1 MCALLL
7 LAATVH
13 ADPVRMS
20 DGVYGCTVQTDVYRL
35 VVDVREEP
43 TVRWLDPNGERELAT
58 VVGPWLS
65 EGGKHFATA
74 AGDPRPHF
82 HPLRSGPYLVEL
94 HIEQIVLRDGGEE
107 WPGLAELSLFCHED
121 RVFATAA
128 FIRPEGEWVNR
139 GMYVYPVPK
148 ERQACPEVRPERYG
162 LKVALLGTVGVR
174 TTFPE
179 GVQHQVDGHAASESM
194 PNDGAPWEPNQAHEV
209 GVCLAPAAFRLT
221 RPALPEFE
229 PPPTDRWEMS
239 MGEALGYD
247 PAAGVFRIKAQTSG
261 TPEPPRS
268 LRAGARFIV
277 HNDDLPRRF
286 LVDQRDPWGGISGGI
301 LRDGSGLP
309 LPTVIQFGLNFPEKH
324 QEAGEPG
331 WATLTY
337 PVELKPN
344 ETREIRAEH
353 LYHALTD
360 RECMYLTSLDNIGDP
375 LLLQTTVGRSESHT
389 LTTGPYP
396 GEPTPGNEL
405 RVNDFRR
412 IYSQIVKRSVS
423 AILPTFF
430 GYYDEADRYQ
440 DLMPGFVTFRETGPF
455 LTEYTVQAATEDGAV
470 SGELRVWQAAHSDM
484 TRLFTDLSLR
494 VNRTVRL
501 SATRE
506 APLFFLRHHAFNPMA
521 FMKYAFGGGDGA
533 TKAGDLSYART
544 VVENGAPMGE
554 QAFGC
559 LFRASNG
566 IDDGIPCSDITGN
579 PGFVVLS
586 WDVVIGGK
594 AARPGAYAFCTGADD
609 PDGAY
614 ARDMAIVPTEP
625 IRELPTGSHIH
636 YRAVHVVYG
645 DNASDAGPME
655 LERQRWPLS
664 VEAATGKVLS
674 TDPPEIAATGGRV
687 DARII
692 GGADWLPVRLRGF
705 DQGKPLQARRT
716 DSTGTTPL
724 GPGAAD
730 EPWYSAWPAG
740 GGQCG
745 YTLLVRTDPGGGPVR
760 IEAWQ

>member
-1 MCALLL
+1 MCLLLL

-13 ADPVRMS
+13 ADPVCMS
-20 DGVYGCTVQTDVYRL
+20 DGVFGCTVQTDVYRL

-43 TVRWLDPNGERELAT
+43 MVRWLDPKGDRELAS
-58 VVGPWLS
+58 VIGPWLW
-65 EGGKHFATA
+65 EGERRFATTP
-74 AGDPRPHF
+74 GDPRPHF

-107 WPGLAELSLFCHED
+107 WPGLAELTLYCHED
-121 RVFATAA
+121 RVFVTAA

-148 ERQACPEVRPERYG
+148 GREACPEVKPWRYG
-162 LKVALLGTVGVR
+162 LKVNIPGGVGVR

-179 GVQHQVDGHAASESM
+179 GSQQAVDDHAVSQFRD
-194 PNDGAPWEPNQAHEV
+194 NDGAAWETNKAHGV
-209 GVCLAPAAFRLT
+209 GVCLAPSVGLHTPSGPSA
-221 RPALPEFE
+221 FE
-229 PPPTDRWEMS
+229 PPADDRWEMK

-247 PAAGVFRIKAQTSG
+247 PTAGVFRIKAQTSG

-268 LRAGARFIV
+268 LRAGAHYIV
-277 HNDDLPRRF
+277 GNDDRPRRF
-286 LVDQRDPWGGISGGI
+286 LIDQRDPWGGISGGI
-301 LRDGSGLP
+301 LRDGNGLP
-309 LPTVIQFGLNFPEKH
+309 LPTLIQFGLNFPELN
-324 QEAGEPG
+324 QQAGEPG

-353 LYHALTD
+353 LYHALAD

-396 GEPTPGNEL
+396 GEHTPGNEL

-412 IYSQIVKRSVS
+412 IYSRIVKRSVS

-440 DLMPGFVTFRETGPF
+440 GLMPGFVTFRETGPF
-455 LTEYTVQAATEDGAV
+455 LTEYTLQAATEDGAA

-484 TRLFTDLSLR
+484 TRLFTDLSLQ
-494 VNRTVRL
+494 VSRTVRL
-501 SATRE
+501 NATRE

-521 FMKYAFGGGDGA
+521 FVKAAFTAADGS
-533 TKAGDLSYART
+533 TRPDDLSYART

-554 QAFGC
+554 RAFGC
-559 LFRASNG
+559 LYRASNG

-594 AARPGAYAFCTGADD
+594 AVKPGAYVFCTGADD

-614 ARDMAIVPTEP
+614 ARDMAIVPPEL
-625 IRELPTGSHIH
+625 IRELPAGSHIR

-664 VEAATGKVLS
+664 VEATVGKVLS
-674 TDPPEIAATGGRV
+674 SDPPEIAAANGRV
-687 DARII
+687 DARIE
-692 GGADWLPVRLRGF
+692 GGTDWLPVRLRGF
-705 DQGKPLQARRT
+705 DPGKPLQARRT
-716 DSTGTTPL
+716 DSTGTRPL

-730 EPWYSAWPAG
+730 EPWYSAWRA
-740 GGQCG
+740 GQCG
-745 YTLLVRTDPGGGPVR
+745 FTLLVPADPGGGPVR